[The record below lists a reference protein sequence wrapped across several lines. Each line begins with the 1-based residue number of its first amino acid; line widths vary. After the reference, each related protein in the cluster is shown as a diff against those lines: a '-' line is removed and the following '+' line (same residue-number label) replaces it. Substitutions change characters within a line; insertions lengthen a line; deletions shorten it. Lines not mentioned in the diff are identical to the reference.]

1 MRIRGVIAAVVL
13 ALLGTN
19 TPAQATTPSTQT
31 QQNSG
36 SWSVQ
41 IAESEATLGPFVAVE
56 AFSGA
61 RDTITVEVENTSA
74 NAISLSIRS
83 IAVSAPQGML
93 DYREA
98 DSRLDP
104 SNWVSRA
111 EADGPV
117 EVQASSSG
125 SIPLTI
131 SVPNTAHDGDYPL
144 GLVVTDAISGRS
156 LNFPLLLRIPG
167 EDRNTQLEANS
178 TLSLDGV
185 STWPL
190 TPMRGES
197 HYELRNTGTTVVTG
211 ALEVDVTT
219 LFSHPSQVAV
229 LEDVVVLPGGTLSG
243 TSFDSVQV
251 IGVGAPS
258 LRFIA
263 DGWEATGED
272 PAGGWEQRFIGD
284 TTPAIPL
291 LSLVVLAIVVLGAG
305 AAWTFIKRR
314 AIHHA
319 RPASDA

>member
-1 MRIRGVIAAVVL
+1 M
-13 ALLGTN
+13 
-19 TPAQATTPSTQT
+19 
-31 QQNSG
+31 
-36 SWSVQ
+36 Q

-56 AFSGA
+56 AFSGV

-74 NAISLSIRS
+74 NVISLLISS
-83 IAVSAPQGML
+83 IAVFAPQGML
-93 DYREA
+93 EYREA

-117 EVQASSSG
+117 EVQAGASG
-125 SIPLTI
+125 SIPLAI

-144 GLVVTDAISGRS
+144 GLVVTDAVSGRS

-167 EDRNTQLEANS
+167 EGRKTQLEATS

-185 STWPL
+185 SAWPL
-190 TPMRGES
+190 TPIRSES
-197 HYELRNTGTTVVTG
+197 RYELRNTGTTVVTG
-211 ALEVDVTT
+211 ALEIDVTT